1 LAPMAENKSPR
12 KFRVFVIHGPN
23 LNLLGRRDPQHYG
36 RLTLDKLNKQIRR
49 KAQEL
54 GVDIRIVQTNREGR
68 IIELLHRRRKW
79 ADAFILNPAAYTH
92 YSFAIRDAVE
102 AIGKPVVEVH
112 LSDIFSRE
120 PFRRV
125 SVIAPVCQARFY
137 GRKVDSYLEALE
149 WVVEQYATPEQRQP
163 RN

>member
-1 LAPMAENKSPR
+1 MTDKPPCQ
-12 KFRVFVIHGPN
+12 FRLFVIHGPN
-23 LNLLGRRDPQHYG
+23 LNLLGRRDPRHYG
-36 RLTLDKLNKQIRR
+36 TLTLDKLNKQIRR
-49 KAQEL
+49 KAREL
-54 GVDIRIVQTNREGR
+54 GIEVRIVQTNREGR

-79 ADAFILNPAAYTH
+79 ADAFLLNPAAYTH

-125 SVIAPVCQARFY
+125 SVIAPVCVARFY
-137 GRKVDSYLEALE
+137 GRQVDSYLEAME
-149 WVVEQYATPEQRQP
+149 WIVKHYAEPGQLQP
-163 RN
+163 GV